1 MFDNL
6 STSSLEVNN
15 LEENSL
21 EVDNTITSDELEA
34 KLNYADGETNY
45 AVFKRDKDN
54 IIKVAAISLTTI
66 FGGLSVFELISPKA
80 SITPPELNIVSNSL
94 SYSFKLERKGIED
107 IRFTI
112 SNEYIEIY
120 KLDLKEIKE
129 YKGNISLEPSTYEI
143 TISSN
148 SIFGNKEIY
157 KRSIDL

>member
-1 MFDNL
+1 MEDYL
-6 STSSLEVNN
+6 L
-15 LEENSL
+15 
-21 EVDNTITSDELEA
+21 
-34 KLNYADGETNY
+34 
-45 AVFKRDKDN
+45 
-54 IIKVAAISLTTI
+54 
-66 FGGLSVFELISPKA
+66 FELISPKA

-112 SNEYIEIY
+112 SNGYIEIY

-157 KRSIDL
+157 KRSIDLWILIFG